1 MNTVVHIIEPT
12 LRDEAGHC
20 AALARGLMHARV
32 EPRPE
37 FHVWMRRDALPLF
50 SLGDRVVEHRT
61 FSRALRRV
69 QGLWVYRSLLQRT
82 LKGDESI
89 LFSTATTSDLLL
101 LDLASRTLPGGRIS
115 HTGRVWVFVHWLNL
129 SPRKERFLRRIAT
142 RHPGLEV
149 VCSTLR
155 VRDAFTAA
163 GFARVRMI
171 AYPGTGTAP
180 CDAPAEPPPFRHVL
194 FAGGARM
201 DKGFGAMVDLV
212 AHLHANAVAL
222 PISVQCSAG
231 HSGAHPPEITAAIA
245 RLRTVG
251 YPTLTLIERT
261 QAAAEYAALFPG
273 AIVVQAYDPK
283 AFADRIS
290 GVTLDALAHG
300 SPAIVPT
307 DTWMARQIEP
317 HGAGVAL
324 DNARDPQ
331 RLAIAIEA
339 VRQDWPIFARAATA
353 AGHALSHQRGADE
366 LMRLIVTSAA

>member
-1 MNTVVHIIEPT
+1 MSSVVHIIEPT

-20 AALARGLMHARV
+20 AALARSLMRALV

-50 SLGDRVVEHRT
+50 SPEDHVVEHRT
-61 FSRALRRV
+61 FSRVLRKV

-82 LKGDESI
+82 HKNAEAL

-115 HTGRVWVFVHWLNL
+115 QAGRVWAFVHWLNL

-163 GFARVRMI
+163 SFARVRMI
-171 AYPGTGTAP
+171 AYPGTGAAP

-222 PISVQCSAG
+222 PITVQCSPDHAG
-231 HSGAHPPEITAAIA
+231 THSAEIATAIT
-245 RLRTVG
+245 RLRAIG
-251 YPTLTLIERT
+251 YPTLTLIEHT
-261 QAAAEYAALFPG
+261 QTAAEYAALFPG
-273 AIVVQAYDPK
+273 AIVVQAYDAT

-290 GVTLDALAHG
+290 GVTLDALGHG
-300 SPAIVPT
+300 SPVIVPAN
-307 DTWMARQIEP
+307 TWMARQIEP
-317 HGAGVAL
+317 HGAGVVI

-331 RLAIAIEA
+331 RLATAIEA
-339 VRQDWPIFARAATA
+339 VRQDWATYARAASA
-353 AGHALSHQRGADE
+353 AGRDLSHQRGADE
-366 LMRLIVTSAA
+366 LLRLIVTGSA